1 MPDKINLT
9 CRVETDPT
17 DGRLIAAAPEL
28 YDALHE
34 TATLLRAFVH
44 EDTDAIAA
52 AVLSQARQA
61 LAKARGEP

>member
-1 MPDKINLT
+1 MA
-9 CRVETDPT
+9 CRHSHTDPYET
-17 DGRLIAAAPEL
+17 NRRLIAAAPEL

-34 TATLLRAFVH
+34 TATLLSAFVH

-52 AVLSQARQA
+52 SVLSQARQA